1 MLDIIHFGSLP
12 RWLFIVHC
20 PQFSIEGGNMGAPA
34 DEQITKYME
43 CLKSELGE
51 LETCLQNRTTAKQ
64 LCIASKRVV
73 LAAAELDEMIL
84 RCLASAQKAEPMRK
98 IA

>member
-1 MLDIIHFGSLP
+1 M
-12 RWLFIVHC
+12 V
-20 PQFSIEGGNMGAPA
+20 APA

-84 RCLASAQKAEPMRK
+84 RCLASAQKGEPMRK

>member
-1 MLDIIHFGSLP
+1 M
-12 RWLFIVHC
+12 V
-20 PQFSIEGGNMGAPA
+20 APA

-43 CLKSELGE
+43 CLKSELGG
-51 LETCLQNRTTAKQ
+51 LETCLQNRTTTKQ
-64 LCIASKRVV
+64 LRIASKRVV

-84 RCLASAQKAEPMRK
+84 RCLVSAQKGELTRK

>member
-1 MLDIIHFGSLP
+1 
-12 RWLFIVHC
+12 
-20 PQFSIEGGNMGAPA
+20 MGAPA
-34 DEQITKYME
+34 DEKITKHIE
-43 CLKSELGE
+43 FLKSELKE
-51 LETCLQNRTTAKQ
+51 LEGCLYLQSGTQTKQ

-84 RCLASAQKAEPMRK
+84 RCLAPVRKGAAMRE

>member
-1 MLDIIHFGSLP
+1 
-12 RWLFIVHC
+12 
-20 PQFSIEGGNMGAPA
+20 MGAPA

-73 LAAAELDEMIL
+73 LAAAELDEMITWMSRISTKWRTNAKNSL
-84 RCLASAQKAEPMRK
+84 TG
-98 IA
+98 

>member
-1 MLDIIHFGSLP
+1 M
-12 RWLFIVHC
+12 V
-20 PQFSIEGGNMGAPA
+20 APA

-51 LETCLQNRTTAKQ
+51 LETCLQNRTTTKQ
-64 LCIASKRVV
+64 LRIASKRVV

-84 RCLASAQKAEPMRK
+84 RCLASAQKGELTRK